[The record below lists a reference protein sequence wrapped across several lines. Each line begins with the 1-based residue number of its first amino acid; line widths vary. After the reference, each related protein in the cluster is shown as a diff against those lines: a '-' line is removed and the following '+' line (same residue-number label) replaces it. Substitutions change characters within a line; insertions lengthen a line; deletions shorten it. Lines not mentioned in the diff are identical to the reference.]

1 MLSVECS
8 STDRT
13 SVSFPESLTGLC
25 SKRERMH
32 KLEEVEGERLLVLLV
47 LGRRSPENDMTT
59 VLMN

>member
-1 MLSVECS
+1 MSL
-8 STDRT
+8 
-13 SVSFPESLTGLC
+13 SFPESLTGLC

-47 LGRRSPENDMTT
+47 LGRLSPQNDMTS